1 MQLVAL
7 VELQVSVDMPPLAR
21 VVGDAVSVTEGAMAV
36 TTISV
41 DWVVVPLGPVQV
53 SVYTVVVVKGSVVI
67 EPLTG
72 WLPVQPPDAVQV
84 WVFAEVHCKVVEVPM
99 ATVVA
104 AAVKVRDGVD
114 VVPELLP
121 PVDFTMLAP
130 WPQPASAA
138 TTTKMAP

>member
-1 MQLVAL
+1 
-7 VELQVSVDMPPLAR
+7 
-21 VVGDAVSVTEGAMAV
+21 
-36 TTISV
+36 
-41 DWVVVPLGPVQV
+41 
-53 SVYTVVVVKGSVVI
+53 
-67 EPLTG
+67 
-72 WLPVQPPDAVQV
+72 VQV

-138 TTTKMAP
+138 TTTRMAPRSRCAGAASLTSWPDRPVDLFLDDITLLIV